1 MSVRIKEGMIP
12 YTWWIG
18 IEVTDNHVINLLLR
32 EENNLIHVNED
43 NEVYVDL
50 QLDDGILP
58 DADFPVGITTGKI
71 LQSDWWQ
78 DSWIILNWKTTS
90 GDYTRLIYAN
100 DGKLYY
106 DPWTW
111 VWNEIWGW
119 GWSINVATATA
130 LWVIKLWSNTVQT
143 EAPQTPTSVQWRTY
157 AVQLNSDNQASVNVP
172 WEEYSSLAEVQW
184 GTDESLV
191 TTGEKYRWNHKQDQ
205 LTAGN
210 NITISNWVI
219 SANITNVYTYKG
231 SVATQSDLP
240 SSWQTV
246 GDVWYALDT
255 GISYAW
261 NWTSW
266 MSMWSFVDLSNYF
279 NKTTDDSDDITEWST
294 HLFTTTAEKTYWNWK
309 QDELTAGSGI
319 TINNNVISAD
329 EYTAGNGINIDQ
341 NNEIENT
348 LPFDPDNAWVTGQ
361 ILQKT
366 SAGYEWKN
374 FPNVVNS
381 VNGQSW
387 AVNVDEFEPSNTWTV
402 GQVLKKTANGYGWY
416 PESWWGWGWGDYS
429 AGHWIN
435 IDANDEISNT
445 LPFEPSN
452 AWTVGQVIK
461 KTATGYQWAN
471 ESWWWGSY
479 TAGDWISIDS
489 NNVIDNTW
497 VLSVNNQTWAVTVN
511 EVPSWG
517 NEGQVLQ
524 KTSSGYAWMNAIT
537 DANVKQW
544 TINSNSVSGTTLKEI
559 HDWVIADANNWA
571 IIWDSYTNDVFLYH
585 HTTTGSGQTNLIFYG
600 VKRTSQK
607 YTGVNWDYTEAWQ
620 LKMAITYNGSSYSC
634 VTSRNTDD
642 ATVTNYLSVEWSGY
656 TTPFIPVSD
665 YQPTTKKYVDDRA
678 VPTSGTTGD
687 VLTKTAN
694 GYGWSA
700 PTWWFSPTSA
710 GTTWQVL
717 KKTGANTY
725 DWWDELWLT
734 ILSYGSSTW
743 NDFITAYN
751 ANRVVFCKASS
762 NSNPW
767 TWTQWRMAFM
777 AYVNNPTT
785 PTSVE
790 FQYYRS
796 RSSTTYADQTDE
808 VYVYTLSSNGT
819 WSVTTRKASSQ
830 IVAGTGLDYTYD
842 WTTRSL
848 TLKSNTTATTATLT
862 VAGWSSS
869 TQTVN
874 VTGVTATNQ
883 VIVAPDPTYMDDYA
897 EKGIYCSGQ
906 GSGTLT
912 FTCGTTPTASITV
925 NVLIMN
931 L

>member
-58 DADFPVGITTGKI
+58 DADFPVWVTTGKI

-111 VWNEIWGW
+111 VWNEIWWW
-119 GWSINVATATA
+119 GWSVNVATATA

-143 EAPQTPTSVQWRTY
+143 EAPQNPTSVQWRTY
-157 AVQLNSDNQASVNVP
+157 AVQLNADNQASVNVP

-191 TTGEKYRWNHKQDQ
+191 TTGEKYIWDHKQDQ
-205 LTAGN
+205 LIAGN

-231 SVATQSDLP
+231 SVASQSDLP
-240 SSWQTV
+240 TSWQV
-246 GDVWYALDT
+246 VWDVWYALDT

-261 NWTSW
+261 NWSTW

-294 HLFTTTAEKTYWNWK
+294 HLFTTTAEKDYWNWK
-309 QDELTAGSGI
+309 QNELTAGSGI

-329 EYTAGNGINIDQ
+329 GYTAGNGINIDQ

-366 SAGYEWKN
+366 SQGYEWKN

-387 AVNVDEFEPSNTWTV
+387 AVTVDEFEPSNTWTV

-416 PESWWGWGWGDYS
+416 PESWWGWGWEYT

-452 AWTVGQVIK
+452 SGTSWQVLK
-461 KTATGYQWAN
+461 KTSNGYSWQN
-471 ESWWWGSY
+471 ESWGWGTY

-497 VLSVNNQTWAVTVN
+497 VLSVNNNTWAVTVN

-517 NEGQVLQ
+517 NEGQILQ

-607 YTGVNWDYTEAWQ
+607 YSWWQNGDYTEAWQ

-642 ATVTNYLSVEWSGY
+642 ATVTNYLSVEGSGY

-678 VPTSGTTGD
+678 VPTTGTTGH

-700 PTWWFSPTSA
+700 PTTSGVTSVNWDTWA
-710 GTTWQVL
+710 VNLKTINSNAINWTWNIAINEVPSGWTTDQIL
-717 KKTGANTY
+717 TKTSNG
-725 DWWDELWLT
+725 
-734 ILSYGSSTW
+734 YGWSNAPVTSVNGSTW
-743 NDFITAYN
+743 A
-751 ANRVVFCKASS
+751 V
-762 NSNPW
+762 
-767 TWTQWRMAFM
+767 
-777 AYVNNPTT
+777 
-785 PTSVE
+785 
-790 FQYYRS
+790 
-796 RSSTTYADQTDE
+796 
-808 VYVYTLSSNGT
+808 TLSIPSIT
-819 WSVTTRKASSQ
+819 S
-830 IVAGTGLDYTYD
+830 
-842 WTTRSL
+842 
-848 TLKSNTTATTATLT
+848 TTATLT
-862 VAGWSSS
+862 TNWWSSS
-869 TQTVN
+869 TQTIS

-883 VIVAPDPTYMDDYA
+883 VIVAPDPSDLDDYA

-912 FTCGTTPTASITV
+912 FTCDTTPTASITV
-925 NVLIMN
+925 NVLIIN

>member
-58 DADFPVGITTGKI
+58 DADFPVWVTTGKI

-78 DSWIILNWKTTS
+78 QSWIILNWKTTS

-143 EAPQTPTSVQWRTY
+143 EAPQNPTSVQWRTY
-157 AVQLNSDNQASVNVP
+157 AVQLNADNQASVNVP

-191 TTGEKYRWNHKQDQ
+191 TTGEKYIWNHKQDQ
-205 LTAGN
+205 LVAGN
-210 NITISNWVI
+210 NITITNWVI

-240 SSWQTV
+240 SSWQV
-246 GDVWYALDT
+246 VWDVWYALDT

-261 NWTSW
+261 NWSTW
-266 MSMWSFVDLSNYF
+266 MSMWSFVDLTNYF

-294 HLFTTTAEKTYWNWK
+294 HLFTTTAEKNYWNWK

-329 EYTAGNGINIDQ
+329 GYTAGDGINIDQ

-348 LPFDPDNAWVTGQ
+348 LPFEPDNAWVTGQ

-366 SAGYEWKN
+366 SEGYEWKN

-387 AVNVDEFEPSNTWTV
+387 AVTVDEFEPSNTWTV
-402 GQVLKKTANGYGWY
+402 GQVLKRTANGYGWY
-416 PESWWGWGWGDYS
+416 PESWWGWGWEYT

-452 AWTVGQVIK
+452 SWSKWQVLK
-461 KTATGYQWAN
+461 KTSNGYSWQN
-471 ESWWWGSY
+471 ESWGWGSY

-497 VLSVNNQTWAVTVN
+497 VLSVNNNTWAVTVN

-517 NEGQVLQ
+517 NEGQILQ

-544 TINSNSVSGTTLKEI
+544 TINSNSVSSTTLKEI

-607 YTGVNWDYTEAWQ
+607 YSWWQNGDYTEAWQ

-642 ATVTNYLSVEWSGY
+642 ATVTNYLSVEGSGY

-678 VPTSGTTGD
+678 VPTTGTTGH

-700 PTWWFSPTSA
+700 PTTS
-710 GTTWQVL
+710 GVTSVNWDTWVVTL
-717 KKTGANTY
+717 K
-725 DWWDELWLT
+725 T
-734 ILSYGSSTW
+734 INSNAINWTW
-743 NDFITAYN
+743 NIAINEVPSGWTTDQILTKTSNGYGWSN
-751 ANRVVFCKASS
+751 APVTS
-762 NSNPW
+762 
-767 TWTQWRMAFM
+767 
-777 AYVNNPTT
+777 VNN
-785 PTSVE
+785 
-790 FQYYRS
+790 
-796 RSSTTYADQTDE
+796 QTWA
-808 VYVYTLSSNGT
+808 VTLSIPSIT
-819 WSVTTRKASSQ
+819 S
-830 IVAGTGLDYTYD
+830 
-842 WTTRSL
+842 
-848 TLKSNTTATTATLT
+848 TTATLT
-862 VAGWSSS
+862 TNWWSSS

-883 VIVAPDPTYMDDYA
+883 VIVAPDPSDLDDYT
-897 EKGIYCSGQ
+897 EKGVYCSGQ

-912 FTCGTTPTASITV
+912 FTCDTTPTASITV
-925 NVLIMN
+925 NVLIIN

>member
-58 DADFPVGITTGKI
+58 DADFPVWVTTGKI

-111 VWNEIWGW
+111 VWNEIGGW
-119 GWSINVATATA
+119 GWSVNVATATA

-143 EAPQTPTSVQWRTY
+143 EAPQNPTSVQWRTY
-157 AVQLNSDNQASVNVP
+157 AVQLNADNQASVNVP

-191 TTGEKYRWNHKQDQ
+191 TTGEKYIWNHKQDQ
-205 LTAGN
+205 LIAGN

-231 SVATQSDLP
+231 SVVSQSDLP
-240 SSWQTV
+240 TSWQV
-246 GDVWYALDT
+246 VWDVWYALDT

-266 MSMWSFVDLSNYF
+266 MSMWSFVDLTNYF

-329 EYTAGNGINIDQ
+329 GYTAGNGINIDQ

-366 SAGYEWKN
+366 SQGYEWKN

-387 AVNVDEFEPSNTWTV
+387 AVTVDEFEPSNTWTV
-402 GQVLKKTANGYGWY
+402 GQVLKRTANGYWWY
-416 PESWWGWGWGDYS
+416 PESWWWWGWEYT

-435 IDANDEISNT
+435 IDSNDEISNT

-452 AWTVGQVIK
+452 VWTVGQVIK

-471 ESWWWGSY
+471 ESWWWESY

-517 NEGQVLQ
+517 NEGQILQ

-544 TINSNSVSGTTLKEI
+544 TINSNSVSSTTLKAI

-607 YTGVNWDYTEAWQ
+607 YSGGQNGDYTEAWQ

-642 ATVTNYLSVEWSGY
+642 ATVTNYLSVEGSGY

-665 YQPTTKKYVDDRA
+665 YQPTTKKYVDDGLSA
-678 VPTSGTTGD
+678 KADSSSLGTASTKDTWTSSWNVPVLDSNWKLATSILPWVALTDTFTVSTSSD
-687 VLTKTAN
+687 LTSLSSAEQWDLAIVTSENKTYVLAQDPYSTSAN
-694 GYGWSA
+694 WKEIL
-700 PTWWFSPTSA
+700 SPT
-710 GTTWQVL
+710 GWV
-717 KKTGANTY
+717 
-725 DWWDELWLT
+725 
-734 ILSYGSSTW
+734 
-743 NDFITAYN
+743 
-751 ANRVVFCKASS
+751 
-762 NSNPW
+762 
-767 TWTQWRMAFM
+767 
-777 AYVNNPTT
+777 
-785 PTSVE
+785 TSVNW
-790 FQYYRS
+790 
-796 RSSTTYADQTDE
+796 QTWA
-808 VYVYTLSSNGT
+808 VTLSIPSIT
-819 WSVTTRKASSQ
+819 S
-830 IVAGTGLDYTYD
+830 
-842 WTTRSL
+842 
-848 TLKSNTTATTATLT
+848 TTATLT
-862 VAGWSSS
+862 VVGWSSS

-874 VTGVTATNQ
+874 VTGVTASNQ
-883 VIVAPDPTYMDDYA
+883 VIVAPDPSDLDDYA
-897 EKGIYCSGQ
+897 EKGVYCSWQ
-906 GSGTLT
+906 WSGTLT
-912 FTCGTTPTASITV
+912 FTCDTTPTASITV

>member
-58 DADFPVGITTGKI
+58 DADFPVWVTTGKI

-111 VWNEIWGW
+111 VWNEIGWW

-143 EAPQTPTSVQWRTY
+143 VAPQNPTSVQWRTY
-157 AVQLNSDNQASVNVP
+157 AVQLNADNQASVNVP

-231 SVATQSDLP
+231 SVASQSDLP
-240 SSWQTV
+240 TSWQV
-246 GDVWYALDT
+246 VWDVWYALDT

-266 MSMWSFVDLSNYF
+266 MSMWSFVDLTNYF

-294 HLFTTTAEKTYWNWK
+294 HLFTTTAEKDYWNWK

-329 EYTAGNGINIDQ
+329 GYTAGNGINIDQ

-348 LPFDPDNAWVTGQ
+348 LPFDPDNAGVTGQ

-366 SAGYEWKN
+366 SEGYEWKN

-387 AVNVDEFEPSNTWTV
+387 AVTVDEFEPSNTWTV
-402 GQVLKKTANGYGWY
+402 GQVLKRTANGYGWY
-416 PESWWGWGWGDYS
+416 PESWWGWGWEYT

-452 AWTVGQVIK
+452 SGTSWQVLK
-461 KTATGYQWAN
+461 KTSNGYSWQN
-471 ESWWWGSY
+471 ESWGWGTY
-479 TAGDWISIDS
+479 TGWDWISIDS

-517 NEGQVLQ
+517 TEWQVLQ

-607 YTGVNWDYTEAWQ
+607 YSGGQNGDYTEAWQ

-678 VPTSGTTGD
+678 VPTTGTTGY
-687 VLTKTAN
+687 VLTKNAN

-700 PTWWFSPTSA
+700 PTTAPVTSVNTKTWA
-710 GTTWQVL
+710 VVLNADDISDSTTTNKFVTATDKTTWSGKQDALVNQSNIKSVQWNSL
-717 KKTGANTY
+717 
-725 DWWDELWLT
+725 LW
-734 ILSYGSSTW
+734 SG
-743 NDFITAYN
+743 N
-751 ANRVVFCKASS
+751 
-762 NSNPW
+762 
-767 TWTQWRMAFM
+767 
-777 AYVNNPTT
+777 
-785 PTSVE
+785 
-790 FQYYRS
+790 
-796 RSSTTYADQTDE
+796 
-808 VYVYTLSSNGT
+808 
-819 WSVTTRKASSQ
+819 
-830 IVAGTGLDYTYD
+830 
-842 WTTRSL
+842 L
-848 TLKSNTTATTATLT
+848 TLYSSTTATLT
-862 VAGWSSS
+862 VVGWSSS
-869 TQTVN
+869 TQTVS

-906 GSGTLT
+906 WSGTLT
-912 FTCGTTPTASITV
+912 FTCDTTPTASITV

>member
-32 EENNLIHVNED
+32 EANNLIHVNED

-58 DADFPVGITTGKI
+58 DADFPVWVTTGKI

-78 DSWIILNWKTTS
+78 QSWIILNWKTTS

-111 VWNEIWGW
+111 VWNEIGWWGW
-119 GWSINVATATA
+119 GSINVATATA

-143 EAPQTPTSVQWRTY
+143 EAPQNPTSVQWRTY
-157 AVQLNSDNQASVNVP
+157 AVQLNADNQASVNVP

-205 LTAGN
+205 LIAGN
-210 NITISNWVI
+210 NITITNGVI

-246 GDVWYALDT
+246 GDVWYAIDT

-294 HLFTTTAEKTYWNWK
+294 HLFTTTAEKDYWNWK

-329 EYTAGNGINIDQ
+329 GYTAGDGINIDQ

-366 SAGYEWKN
+366 SEWYEWKN

-387 AVNVDEFEPSNTWTV
+387 AVTVDEFEPSNTWTV
-402 GQVLKKTANGYGWY
+402 GQVLKRTANGYGWY
-416 PESWWGWGWGDYS
+416 PESWWGWGWGEYS

-452 AWTVGQVIK
+452 SGTSGQVLK
-461 KTATGYQWAN
+461 KTNTGYSWQN
-471 ESWWWGSY
+471 ESWGWGTY
-479 TAGDWISIDS
+479 TGWDWISIDS

-544 TINSNSVSGTTLKEI
+544 TINSNSVSSTTLKEI

-607 YTGVNWDYTEAWQ
+607 YSGWQNGDYTEAWQ

-642 ATVTNYLSVEWSGY
+642 ATVTNYLSVEGSGY
-656 TTPFIPVSD
+656 TTPFIPTSD
-665 YQPTTKKYVDDRA
+665 YQPTTKKYVDDGLA
-678 VPTSGTTGD
+678 LKANSSSLGTASTKNTWTSSWNVPVLDSNWKLATSILPWVALTDTFTVSTSSD
-687 VLTKTAN
+687 LTSLSSAEQWDLAIVTSENKTYVLAQDPYSTSAN
-694 GYGWSA
+694 WKEIL
-700 PTWWFSPTSA
+700 SPT
-710 GTTWQVL
+710 GWV
-717 KKTGANTY
+717 
-725 DWWDELWLT
+725 
-734 ILSYGSSTW
+734 
-743 NDFITAYN
+743 
-751 ANRVVFCKASS
+751 
-762 NSNPW
+762 
-767 TWTQWRMAFM
+767 
-777 AYVNNPTT
+777 
-785 PTSVE
+785 TSVNW
-790 FQYYRS
+790 
-796 RSSTTYADQTDE
+796 QTWA
-808 VYVYTLSSNGT
+808 VTLSIPSIT
-819 WSVTTRKASSQ
+819 S
-830 IVAGTGLDYTYD
+830 
-842 WTTRSL
+842 
-848 TLKSNTTATTATLT
+848 TTATLT
-862 VAGWSSS
+862 VVWWSSS
-869 TQTVN
+869 TQTVS

-883 VIVAPDPTYMDDYA
+883 VLISPDPSDLEDYA

-906 GSGTLT
+906 GDGTLT
-912 FTCGTTPTASITV
+912 FTCSTTPEASITV